1 MSDMYAAIGEKI
13 RELRG
18 KASQEALAA
27 DLGIKPNKLSR
38 WETGTYKPTA
48 VDLDNLARYFD
59 VPITV
64 FFPGQIEESNERV
77 SALAS
82 ATGGLDEKD
91 FEEVIRYAEFRK
103 AQIQLNKVKRQKK

>member
-1 MSDMYAAIGEKI
+1 MSDMYQVIGEKI

-18 KASQEALAA
+18 AMSQEALAI
-27 DLGIKPNKLSR
+27 DLEIKPNKLSR

-48 VDLDNLARYFD
+48 VDLDKLARYFN

-64 FFPGQIEESNERV
+64 FFPGQIEETGRI

-82 ATGGLDEKD
+82 ATGGLEDED
-91 FEEVIRYAEFRK
+91 FDEVLRYAQFRK
-103 AQIQLNKVKRQKK
+103 AQIALQKAKKSKRN

>member
-1 MSDMYAAIGEKI
+1 MSEMYIAIGEKI

-18 KASQEALAA
+18 TASQEALAE

-48 VDLDNLARYFD
+48 VDLDKLARHFK

-64 FFPGQIEESNERV
+64 FFPGQVEENTKRV

-103 AQIQLNKVKRQKK
+103 AQIHLSKAKKPRK